1 MTDQLH
7 ALEAAIE
14 MSLRRCQ
21 KLKCNSPRCACS
33 QNAVCTE
40 MRGCTDCENELKHYI
55 IEQ

>member
-7 ALEAAIE
+7 ALEAAIK

-40 MRGCTDCENELKHYI
+40 MRGSTDCENELKHYI
-55 IEQ
+55 IE